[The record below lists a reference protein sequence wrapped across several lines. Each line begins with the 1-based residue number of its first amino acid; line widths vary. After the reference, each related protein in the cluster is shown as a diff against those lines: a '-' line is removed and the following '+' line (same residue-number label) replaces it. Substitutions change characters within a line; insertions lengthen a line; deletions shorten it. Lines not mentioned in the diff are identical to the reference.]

1 MLHLHESRLQP
12 IYGAWQD
19 AATGTAAGHLRFP
32 MLLEIK
38 YSGKYIAA
46 GEVHLLSTHC
56 SLLLYRSLF
65 LLSLVILCPTY
76 EKMLYLQD

>member
-46 GEVHLLSTHC
+46 GGVHFLSTHC
-56 SLLLYRSLF
+56 SLLL
-65 LLSLVILCPTY
+65 SLVDYILFPTY
-76 EKMLYLQD
+76 EIMLFLQD